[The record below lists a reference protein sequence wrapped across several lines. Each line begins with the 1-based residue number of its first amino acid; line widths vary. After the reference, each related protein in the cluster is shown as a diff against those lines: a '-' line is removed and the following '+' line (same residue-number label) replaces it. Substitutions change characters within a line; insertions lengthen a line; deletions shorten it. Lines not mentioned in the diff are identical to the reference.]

1 MKNILIVG
9 SNSAAAKRLVDD
21 YKNDYNFI
29 RLSRNE
35 DESDV
40 NNFDILNTDTYY
52 KSELKYDGLVYFPG
66 SINLKPFKSLKIEE
80 FYSDIDINVIGL
92 IKVLKFYQPFL
103 NSGSSLVFIS
113 SVASKV
119 GMPFHSSVS
128 LAKSAIVGLC
138 SSLAAEFAP
147 HFRVNCISPSLF
159 KSNMASRF
167 LRNSQMEEK
176 IKNKN
181 PMQNIGE
188 PADIAQLLNFL
199 LSDNSKWITGQN
211 ISVDGGMSTLK
222 L

>member
-35 DESDV
+35 NESDV
-40 NNFDILNTDTYY
+40 NNFNILNTDTYY
-52 KSELKYDGLVYFPG
+52 KSEVKYDGLVYFPG
-66 SINLKPFKSLKIEE
+66 SINLKPFKNLKIEE

-92 IKVLKFYQPFL
+92 IKILKFYQPFL
-103 NSGSSLVFIS
+103 NNGSSLVFIS
-113 SVASKV
+113 SLASKV

-147 HFRVNCISPSLF
+147 HIRANCISPSLF

-181 PMQNIGE
+181 PLQKIGE
-188 PADIAQLLNFL
+188 PGDIAKLLNFL
-199 LSDNSKWITGQN
+199 LSDDSKWITGQN